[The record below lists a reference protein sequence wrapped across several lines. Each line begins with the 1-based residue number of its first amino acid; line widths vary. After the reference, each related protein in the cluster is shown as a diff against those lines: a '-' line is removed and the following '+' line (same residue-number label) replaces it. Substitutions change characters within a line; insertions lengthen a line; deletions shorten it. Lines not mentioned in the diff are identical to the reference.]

1 MKKVLIIYPHWPPSN
16 LVGVHRVRL
25 IANELITIG
34 WEPIVLT
41 IDERDYEEPLNT
53 TAQNL
58 VDERI
63 EVIKV
68 RAIAVVRVFGK
79 RLIGDIGLRGYFP
92 LLNKALE
99 ICSNRDID
107 AAWISIP
114 SWYTSLIGRHL
125 WKKRKVPFGVDYQD
139 PWVHD
144 LPQGVSPFSRANL
157 TVFLAKLL
165 EPYAVEHATYITGIN
180 RHYFS
185 GCLDRNPHLET
196 RPHGELQVGFSV
208 RDHQIPQPKLSSP
221 WSTDERVFI
230 YGGAFLPLS
239 APNWILLFQALELL
253 CQQELMPRG
262 IKFYLF
268 GTGQTLQKSLTCL
281 ANENNVGHLIQEIP
295 ERIPFLELQ
304 EFMRRSEGVL
314 SIGSIESH
322 YSASKTFQCILSG
335 KKILSISHPQSEAKG
350 ILEQCKAGA
359 FHMDNSTMSLTE
371 DTIEQ
376 MGKLLL
382 QYFDLGSTFWKP
394 NLSHLSKY
402 TALESAKTLANTIE
416 SAIE

>member
-25 IANELITIG
+25 IANELITMG

-41 IDERDYEEPLNT
+41 VDDRDYEEPLNT
-53 TAQNL
+53 THDNL

-68 RAIAVVRVFGK
+68 RASAVVKVFGK
-79 RLIGDIGLRGYFP
+79 RLIGDIGLRGYIP
-92 LLNKALE
+92 LRNKALE
-99 ICSNRDID
+99 ICSNREID
-107 AAWISIP
+107 AIWISIP

-125 WKKRKVPFGVDYQD
+125 WKKRKVPFGLDYQD
-139 PWVHD
+139 PWVHE
-144 LPQGVSPFSRANL
+144 LPQGVSLFSRANL
-157 TVFLAKLL
+157 TVFLAKLI
-165 EPYAVEHATYITGIN
+165 EPHAVKHARYITGIN
-180 RHYFS
+180 QQYFR
-185 GCLDRNPHLET
+185 GCLDRNPHLEA
-196 RPHGELQVGFSV
+196 RPHGELQLGFSV
-208 RDHQIPQPKLSSP
+208 KDHQIPQPKLSSP
-221 WSTDERVFI
+221 WSKDERIFI

-239 APNWILLFQALELL
+239 APNWILLFRAMELL
-253 CQQELMPRG
+253 CQQGLMPKG

-268 GTGQTLQKSLTCL
+268 GTGQTLQKSLTSL
-281 ANENNVGHLIQEIP
+281 AIEHNVGHLIQEIP

-335 KKILSISHPQSEAKG
+335 KKILSISHPQSEAKS
-350 ILEQCKAGA
+350 ILEHCEAGA
-359 FHMDNSTMSLTE
+359 FHIDNSTLSATKE
-371 DTIEQ
+371 TIEH
-376 MGKLLL
+376 MSKVLLK
-382 QYFDLGSTFWKP
+382 YFELGTGHWKP

-402 TALESAKTLANTIE
+402 TALESAKTLAYTIE
-416 SAIE
+416 SALE